1 MERLGIPAGVFTLNL
16 SAKKDKRRL
25 KKADKQVKE
34 KEKKKRQSMQ
44 MVRLRREEA
53 LREAEGVLYEAGGC

>member
-34 KEKKKRQSMQ
+34 KEKKRQSMQ

-53 LREAEGVLYEAGGC
+53 LREAEGAMYEAGGF